1 MFNLLS
7 ADFLEKIP
15 VWAYI
20 VGGIVAVIVF
30 GLIMHFSNRSFRIKY
45 DMSLYGGGLL
55 MLITIA
61 AVFLGIFVFQDNM
74 PVKIGCFVGAGV
86 LALITII
93 YDIKKCGGAGVL
105 AFFLQI
111 IFCVGS
117 LFVVIDFFKGNN
129 VSYYNREDRV
139 VRDRRRDR
147 GYDK

>member
-7 ADFLEKIP
+7 ANFLENLP

-30 GLIMHFSNRSFRIKY
+30 GLVMHFSNRSFRIKY
-45 DMSLYGGGLL
+45 NMSLYGGGLL
-55 MLITIA
+55 MLIAIA
-61 AVFLGIFVFQDNM
+61 AVILGILVFQDDM

-105 AFFLQI
+105 AFILQI

-129 VSYYNREDRV
+129 ISHYNREDRV

-147 GYDK
+147 GYDR